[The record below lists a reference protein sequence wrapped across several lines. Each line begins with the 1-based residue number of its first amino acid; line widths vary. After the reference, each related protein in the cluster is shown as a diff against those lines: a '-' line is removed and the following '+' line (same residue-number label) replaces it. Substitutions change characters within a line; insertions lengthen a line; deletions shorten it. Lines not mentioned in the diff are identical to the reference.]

1 MTYEQTVRSIKK
13 TGGLSRRG
21 FLKAGLATV
30 AATAFPALSW
40 AHLHSSAQERR
51 LSFYHTH
58 TGEALTVCYFRDG
71 EYCPRALSK
80 ISYLMRD
87 HYNGEVISID
97 TGLLDVL
104 HRVADRI
111 RIDAPFH
118 VISGYRSP
126 HTNARLRRKSKG
138 VASRSLHMLGK
149 AVDIRVPGLRTA
161 VLRKTAVKLKAGGV
175 GYYPQ
180 SDFVHLDTGRVRCW

>member
-1 MTYEQTVRSIKK
+1 MTPEHTVRGMNKPRM
-13 TGGLSRRG
+13 LSRRG

-30 AATAFPALSW
+30 AATAFPALSL
-40 AHLHSSAQERR
+40 AHIHSSAQERR

-58 TGEALTVCYFRDG
+58 TGEALTICYFRDG
-71 EYCPRALSK
+71 DYCRRALSK

-87 HYNGEVISID
+87 HYNEEVISID
-97 TGLLDVL
+97 TGLLDLL
-104 HRVADRI
+104 HRLAGRI
-111 RIDAPFH
+111 QIDAPFH

-180 SDFVHLDTGRVRCW
+180 SDFVHVDTGRVRCW